1 MDTSILSLPQQP
13 SGSPASAST
22 HEHTDAWSRFKL
34 LLWKNWT
41 IQKRHKI
48 QTVIEVLL
56 PVLFASLLVIIR
68 DLAPADVVQNATI
81 YPAYRLGQN
90 LPDIPA
96 GSFANLPFPGGQV
109 LVSFDFLGKY

>member
-1 MDTSILSLPQQP
+1 MDTSILSMPQQP
-13 SGSPASAST
+13 SGSFSPASASV
-22 HEHTDAWSRFKL
+22 HEHTDTWSRFKL
-34 LLWKNWT
+34 LLWKNWI
-41 IQKRHKI
+41 IQKRHKF
-48 QTVIEVLL
+48 QTLVEILL

-109 LVSFDFLGKY
+109 IVLLD